1 MISDICKL
9 RLDFETFTIAG
20 TTSTTEGPVTNTD
33 LSAGCNTC
41 TDSFT
46 VTVREKS
53 NEEKLYYLELF
64 ARNNDTFIVQS
75 IIGDNRTVYSSFVW
89 SKYRTA

>member
-46 VTVREKS
+46 VTVRK
-53 NEEKLYYLELF
+53 
-64 ARNNDTFIVQS
+64 I
-75 IIGDNRTVYSSFVW
+75 
-89 SKYRTA
+89 